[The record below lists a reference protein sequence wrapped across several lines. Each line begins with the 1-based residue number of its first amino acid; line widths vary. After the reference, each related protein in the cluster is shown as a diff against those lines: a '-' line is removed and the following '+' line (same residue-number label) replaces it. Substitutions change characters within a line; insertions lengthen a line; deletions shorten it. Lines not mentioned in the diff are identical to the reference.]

1 MDEVETLKQK
11 IETLELQMKEER
23 IKYKKD
29 LERIK
34 TENYQA
40 LEASQTRYQGELEIQ
55 RTNFQRRI
63 EELKAKLQSFE
74 VLFSRNFIPTR
85 FNNYRR

>member
-1 MDEVETLKQK
+1 MDEVETLRQK
-11 IETLELQMKEER
+11 IEALELQMEEER

-29 LERIK
+29 IERIK
-34 TENYQA
+34 TENYEA

-55 RTNFQRRI
+55 RTTFQRQI

-74 VLFSRNFIPTR
+74 V
-85 FNNYRR
+85 